1 MSATAPDM
9 FSAAQFER
17 FDALRAACGD
27 LRYGA
32 DAYAYGLVALGT
44 VGVVAE
50 ASMNPWDFMAL
61 IPVIEGAGGRVT
73 DWAGEPL
80 TLESDGTVL
89 AAATPALHQAAL
101 HILND

>member
-1 MSATAPDM
+1 M
-9 FSAAQFER
+9 FSAAEFER

-73 DWAGEPL
+73 DWAGAPL
-80 TLESDGTVL
+80 VRVTAPCWRRPRCTR
-89 AAATPALHQAAL
+89 PRC
-101 HILND
+101 IF

>member
-1 MSATAPDM
+1 
-9 FSAAQFER
+9 
-17 FDALRAACGD
+17 
-27 LRYGA
+27 
-32 DAYAYGLVALGT
+32 
-44 VGVVAE
+44 
-50 ASMNPWDFMAL
+50 MAL